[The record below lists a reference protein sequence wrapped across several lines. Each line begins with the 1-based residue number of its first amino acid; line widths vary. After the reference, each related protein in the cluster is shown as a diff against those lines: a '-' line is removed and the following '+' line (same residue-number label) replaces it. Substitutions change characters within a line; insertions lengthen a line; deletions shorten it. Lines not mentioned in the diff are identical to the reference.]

1 MVTITGYEKRE
12 SDKGDFFLLQL
23 QGDVEFAYSKKTG
36 MPYATVKKCSIPSTF
51 DEITCKAIIGKQMKG
66 SIAKVQVEP
75 YEYTVPETGEVLE
88 LDYRYTYSPEE
99 DATVEQ
105 TVFGE
110 QVEA

>member
-12 SDKGDFFLLQL
+12 GDKGEFFLLQL

-51 DEITCKAIIGKQMKG
+51 NESTCKAIIGKQMKG
-66 SIAKVQVEP
+66 SIAKVQVES
-75 YEYTVPETGEVLE
+75 YEYTVPETGEVVE

-99 DATVEQ
+99 EATVEQ
-105 TVFGE
+105 TVFGR